1 MSRSEE
7 GLFQALEEELKKAKE
22 PVDCNTLF
30 DRPKVRQHAQ
40 TVNRV
45 SDYLGNMW
53 RKGQVTRLPAPRM
66 ENTRSR
72 WLYTW
77 KGKTPTTLQKGVD
90 YDPAKGIKLVDRP
103 TMEITDDGGVITIE
117 LPSLQLVIR
126 PKR

>member
-53 RKGQVTRLPAPRM
+53 RKGQVTRLPAPRL
-66 ENTRSR
+66 ENTRAR
-72 WLYTW
+72 WLYVW
-77 KGKTPTTLQKGVD
+77 KGKTPVKLEKGID
-90 YDPAKGIKLVDRP
+90 FDPAKGIKLVDRP
-103 TMEITDDGGVITIE
+103 QMEITDDGGVITIE